1 MPDQDPSSL
10 PDRLL
15 PLNLRL
21 LVDCAGVMHIEA
33 SEGVMEDILGVGI
46 SQLFSHESKES
57 GEVKLSGT
65 HFGHFGAEFVVLHD
79 S

>member
-1 MPDQDPSSL
+1 
-10 PDRLL
+10 
-15 PLNLRL
+15 
-21 LVDCAGVMHIEA
+21 MHIEA

-46 SQLFSHESKES
+46 SQLFSHEGKES